1 MVNRRICSSTQ
12 RFSQS
17 VWDFATNEVMES
29 VDHLSGKQWKKIL
42 LAAEKFRGAYHP
54 QPTLDA
60 VVAKLRHPS
69 GRAKCIEQDSE

>member
-1 MVNRRICSSTQ
+1 
-12 RFSQS
+12 
-17 VWDFATNEVMES
+17 MES

-60 VVAKLRHPS
+60 MVAKLRHPS
-69 GRAKCIEQDSE
+69 GRAKCIEQDSD